1 MVSCVRLCCAM
12 TTGKRTHL
20 KRMHSHNLTGHTV
33 RQVVVSLLVLACLL
47 LSACKEDPEKAKLK
61 HLTKGKQYLQEKKYS
76 EARIEFRNALAL
88 DKKSAEATYGLAE
101 AALGL
106 NNVQEAFD
114 ALEETVRLDAKN
126 LEAKIRL
133 GNIYL
138 QFVRGSGNVTKAE
151 EFAREVLE
159 ADAKNVEGHIL
170 RASVRSAQQ
179 KWAEAEQDLQRA
191 IDLDPKRVESQL
203 SFAKYWQERGKG
215 AAEKST
221 FHTQAEKY
229 FKQAL
234 DLNPK
239 SSVAHLAFA
248 DFLYT
253 NQRLDEAEAQLKQAV
268 DAEPESRI
276 ALAAI
281 ARFYESR
288 RNLSEAEKYLTKL
301 AEVSPDKNA
310 GRAQLID
317 LHAREGKI
325 DQAINEYQELIQ
337 QSPKYLHAYVQL
349 AGLLLGKGDLTGA
362 QQQIDAALKV
372 DKQNTDVLLMR
383 GRLNISSG
391 KLREAIADLEQV
403 LKNEPSHAMG
413 LYFMA
418 DARVRDGDPERARS
432 DINKLLGYYPDSP
445 AGLLM
450 KIRILL
456 SQTRPSGEVTGAVKD
471 EINEAIKTADRI
483 IAGINSLRAN
493 AAALQASR
501 LDPESLPGLESQSYA
516 ARAVAKIQLKDTA
529 GALADLER
537 AVQIDPRNAEA
548 RANLIN
554 VLLSKN
560 DVAKARP
567 LADETLEIK
576 PISEPAVTSVIN
588 LYLAQKDYATALE
601 KLDALIAAQPSK
613 KAFLL
618 DQKVTVYSA
627 QGDPVKTELALR
639 QVLEADPKYLDAYFK
654 KFAFYKSQDKTD
666 QAVSELQ
673 QVVNLR
679 PDNPRQLA
687 QAHLLLGMT
696 EEERGRY
703 EEAIKNYE
711 RSIALDARTTV
722 ASIAFNNLAWVI
734 ADKGKGNLDQAAEHA
749 RKAIQLAP
757 TIASY
762 YDTLG
767 YVLHK
772 KNLKSLAIEQYRKAI
787 ERRPNDPTFHKHL
800 AQVYQDS
807 GDKAKALQAY
817 EQALKL
823 GGSGYRDAEMV
834 KTEMA
839 KLR

>member
-1 MVSCVRLCCAM
+1 
-12 TTGKRTHL
+12 
-20 KRMHSHNLTGHTV
+20 MHSHNLTGRTV
-33 RQVVVSLLVLACLL
+33 RLVLLSFLALTCLLVQ
-47 LSACKEDPEKAKLK
+47 ACKEDPEKAKLK
-61 HLTKGKQYLQEKKYS
+61 HLAKGKQYLQEKKYN
-76 EARIEFRNALAL
+76 EARIEFRNLLSL

-106 NNVQEAFD
+106 NNVQEAYE
-114 ALEETVRLDAKN
+114 ALTATIELDPKN
-126 LEAKIRL
+126 LDAKIRL

-138 QFVRGSGNVTKAE
+138 QFVRDSNNITEAE
-151 EFAREVLE
+151 KYAREVLG
-159 ADAKNVEGHIL
+159 ADANNIEGYIL
-170 RASVRSAQQ
+170 RASVRTAQQ
-179 KWAEAEQDLQRA
+179 KWTEAEQDLKRA
-191 IDLDPKRVESQL
+191 IALDPKRVESHL
-203 SFAKYWQERGKG
+203 SYAKFWQERGKSG
-215 AAEKST
+215 AERAAFLAEAEK
-221 FHTQAEKY
+221 H

-234 DLNPK
+234 ELNSK
-239 SSVAHLAFA
+239 SSLAHLAFA
-248 DFLYT
+248 DFLYS
-253 NQRLDEAEAQLKQAV
+253 NQRLDEAETQLKQAV
-268 DAEPESRI
+268 DAEPNDRI

-288 RNLSEAEKYLTKL
+288 KNLAEAEKYLTRL
-301 AEVSPDKNA
+301 AEVNPDKNA

-325 DQAINEYQELIQ
+325 DQAINEYQDLIK
-337 QSPKYLHAYVQL
+337 QSPKFIHAYVQL
-349 AGLLLGKGDLTGA
+349 AGLLMGKGDLAGA
-362 QQQIDAALKV
+362 QQQVEAALKV
-372 DKQNTDVLLMR
+372 DKQNTDALLMR
-383 GRLNISSG
+383 GRLNINNG
-391 KLREAIADLEQV
+391 RTREAIADLEQV
-403 LKNEPSHAMG
+403 LKNEPKHAMG

-432 DINKLLGYYPDSP
+432 DIGELLKYYPESP

-456 SQTRPSGEVTGAVKD
+456 SQTRPSGEANTTAKD

-483 IAGINSLRAN
+483 IAGLNSLRAN
-493 AAALQASR
+493 AVALQSSR

-516 ARAVAKIQLKDTA
+516 ARAVAKIQLKDMV

-548 RANLIN
+548 RGNLMNI
-554 VLLSKN
+554 LLSKN
-560 DVAKARP
+560 DLTKARQLADQTLEIRP
-567 LADETLEIK
+567 LAET
-576 PISEPAVTSVIN
+576 AVTSVIN
-588 LYLAQKDYATALE
+588 VYVAQKDYSTALQT
-601 KLDALIAAQPSK
+601 LDALIASQPSK

-618 DQKVTVYSA
+618 DQKVAVYSA
-627 QGDPVKTELALR
+627 QGDPANTELTLR

-654 KFAFYKSQDKTD
+654 KFAFYKSQDKAD
-666 QAVSELQ
+666 QAINELQ

-711 RSIALDARTTV
+711 RSIALDARTSV
-722 ASIAFNNLAWVI
+722 ASIAFNNLAWVM
-734 ADKGKGNLDQAAEHA
+734 ADKSKGNLDKAAEHA

-772 KNLKSLAIEQYRKAI
+772 KRLYGVAIEQYRKAI
-787 ERRPNDPTFHKHL
+787 ERRPNDPTFHHHL
-800 AQVYQDS
+800 AKAYQEN
-807 GDKAKALQAY
+807 GDKGKALQAY

-823 GGSGYRDAEMV
+823 GGGEYRDAEVV
-834 KTEMA
+834 KNEIA

>member
-1 MVSCVRLCCAM
+1 
-12 TTGKRTHL
+12 
-20 KRMHSHNLTGHTV
+20 MHSHNLTGHTF
-33 RQVVVSLLVLACLL
+33 RHAALSLLALICLFL
-47 LSACKEDPEKAKLK
+47 PSCKEDPEKAKLK
-61 HLTKGKQYLQEKKYS
+61 HLAKGKQYLQEKKYN
-76 EARIEFRNALAL
+76 EARIEFRNAFAL

-114 ALEETVRLDAKN
+114 ALEETTRLDPKN
-126 LEAKIRL
+126 LEARIRL

-138 QFVRGSGNVTKAE
+138 QFVRDSGNIAKAE
-151 EFAREVLE
+151 ELAREVLE
-159 ADAKNVEGHIL
+159 ADAKNIEGYIL
-170 RASVRSAQQ
+170 RASVRTAQQ

-215 AAEKST
+215 AAEKT
-221 FHTQAEKY
+221 NLFAQAEKY
-229 FKQAL
+229 FNQAL
-234 DLNPK
+234 ALNPNA
-239 SSVAHLAFA
+239 SVAHLAFA

-268 DAEPESRI
+268 EVEPENRI

-288 RNLSEAEKYLTKL
+288 RNLAEAEKYLARL
-301 AEVSPDKNA
+301 AEINPDKNA

-317 LHAREGKI
+317 LHAREGKV
-325 DQAINEYQELIQ
+325 DQAINEYQQLIQ

-349 AGLLLGKGDLTGA
+349 AGLLLGKGDLAAA

-403 LKNEPSHAMG
+403 LKNEPRHPMG

-418 DARVRDGDPERARS
+418 DARVRDGDPERAHS
-432 DINKLLGYYPDSP
+432 DINELLKYYPDSP

-456 SQTRPSGEVTGAVKD
+456 SQSRPSGETTATARD

-483 IAGINSLRAN
+483 LAGISFLKGN
-493 AAALQASR
+493 AAALQASQ
-501 LDPESLPGLESQSYA
+501 LAPESLPSLESQSYA
-516 ARAVAKIQLKDTA
+516 ARAVARIQLKDTA
-529 GALADLER
+529 GAQADLEQ
-537 AVQIDPRNAEA
+537 AVQIDARNAEA

-554 VLLSKN
+554 ILLSKN
-560 DVAKARP
+560 DLAKARS
-567 LADETLEIK
+567 LAEQTLELR
-576 PISEPAVTSVIN
+576 PLSEPAITSGIN
-588 LYLAQKDYATALE
+588 VYLAQKDYATALQ
-601 KLDALIAAQPSK
+601 KLDALIAAQPNK

-627 QGDPVKTELALR
+627 QGDAVQTELALR
-639 QVLEADPKYLDAYFK
+639 QVREADPKYVDAYFK

-666 QAVSELQ
+666 QAVGELQ
-673 QVVNLR
+673 QLVNMR

-703 EEAIKNYE
+703 DEAIKNYE

-722 ASIAFNNLAWVI
+722 ASIAFNNLAWVM

-772 KNLKSLAIEQYRKAI
+772 KNLKGLAIEQYRKAI

-800 AQVYQDS
+800 AQVYQDN
-807 GDKAKALQAY
+807 GDKAKALQSY
-817 EQALKL
+817 EQALRL
-823 GGSGYRDAEMV
+823 GGSNYRDADLV
-834 KTEMA
+834 KSEIA

>member
-1 MVSCVRLCCAM
+1 
-12 TTGKRTHL
+12 
-20 KRMHSHNLTGHTV
+20 MHSHNLTGRTV
-33 RQVVVSLLVLACLL
+33 RLVLLSCLALTCLLVQ
-47 LSACKEDPEKAKLK
+47 ACKEDPEKAKLK
-61 HLTKGKQYLQEKKYS
+61 HLTKGKQYLQEKKYN
-76 EARIEFRNALAL
+76 EARIEFRNVLLL

-106 NNVQEAFD
+106 NNVQEAYD
-114 ALEETVRLDAKN
+114 ALDATIGLDPKNLDAK
-126 LEAKIRL
+126 IRM

-138 QFVRGSGNVTKAE
+138 QFVRDSTNITEAE
-151 EFAREVLE
+151 KYAREVLE
-159 ADAKNVEGHIL
+159 ADANNIEGYIL

-179 KWAEAEQDLQRA
+179 KWTEAQQDLKRA
-191 IDLDPKRVESQL
+191 IDLDPKRVESHL
-203 SFAKYWQERGKG
+203 SYAKYWQERGKSST
-215 AAEKST
+215 EKT
-221 FHTQAEKY
+221 AFLTEAEKY
-229 FKQAL
+229 FNQAL
-234 DLNPK
+234 NLNSK
-239 SSVAHLAFA
+239 SSLAHLAFA
-248 DFLYT
+248 DFLYS
-253 NQRLDEAEAQLKQAV
+253 NQRLDEAETQLKQAV
-268 DAEPESRI
+268 DAEPNDRI

-288 RNLSEAEKYLTKL
+288 KNLAEAEKYLVRL
-301 AEVSPDKNA
+301 AEVNPDKNA

-325 DQAINEYQELIQ
+325 EQAINEYQELIK
-337 QSPKYLHAYVQL
+337 QSPKFIHSYVQL
-349 AGLLLGKGDLTGA
+349 AGLLMGKGDLAGA
-362 QQQIDAALKV
+362 QQQIEAALKV
-372 DKQNTDVLLMR
+372 DKQNTDALLMR
-383 GRLNISSG
+383 GRLNINSG
-391 KLREAIADLEQV
+391 KTREAIADLEQV
-403 LKNEPSHAMG
+403 LKNEPKHAMG

-432 DINKLLGYYPDSP
+432 DINELLKYYPESP

-456 SQTRPSGEVTGAVKD
+456 SQTRPSGEANATAKD
-471 EINEAIKTADRI
+471 EINEALKTADRI
-483 IAGINSLRAN
+483 IAGLGSLKAN
-493 AAALQASR
+493 AVALQASR

-529 GALADLER
+529 GAVADLER
-537 AVQIDPRNAEA
+537 SVQIDPRNTEA
-548 RANLIN
+548 RGNLIN

-560 DVAKARP
+560 DLVKARQLADQTLEIRP
-567 LADETLEIK
+567 LADT
-576 PISEPAVTSVIN
+576 AVTNIIN
-588 LYLAQKDYATALE
+588 VYLAQKDYATALQ
-601 KLDALIAAQPSK
+601 KLDGLIAAQPSK

-618 DQKVTVYSA
+618 DQKVAVYSA
-627 QGDPVKTELALR
+627 QGDPANTELALR

-654 KFAFYKSQDKTD
+654 KFALYKSQDKSD
-666 QAVSELQ
+666 QAINELQ
-673 QVVNLR
+673 QVVNMR

-734 ADKGKGNLDQAAEHA
+734 ADKNKGNLDKAAEHA

-772 KNLKSLAIEQYRKAI
+772 KRLNGVAIEQYRKAI
-787 ERRPNDPTFHKHL
+787 ERRPNDPTFYQHL
-800 AQVYQDS
+800 AQAYQEN
-807 GDKAKALQAY
+807 GDKGKALQAY

-823 GGSGYRDAEMV
+823 GGSNYRDAEVV
-834 KTEMA
+834 KNEIA

>member
-1 MVSCVRLCCAM
+1 
-12 TTGKRTHL
+12 
-20 KRMHSHNLTGHTV
+20 MHSHNLSGRPV
-33 RQVVVSLLVLACLL
+33 RQLVFILFALSCLL
-47 LSACKEDPEKAKLK
+47 LLACKGDPEKAKLK
-61 HLTKGKQYLQEKKYS
+61 HLAKGKQYLQEKKYN

-106 NNVQEAFD
+106 SNVQEAFD
-114 ALEETVRLDAKN
+114 ALEETARLDPKN
-126 LEAKIRL
+126 LDAKIRL

-138 QFVRGSGNVTKAE
+138 QFVRDSGNITKAE
-151 EFAREVLE
+151 EYAREVLE
-159 ADAKNVEGHIL
+159 ADAKHIEGYIL
-170 RASVRSAQQ
+170 RASVRTAQQ
-179 KWAEAEQDLQRA
+179 KWTEAERDLKQA
-191 IDLDPKRVESQL
+191 IDLDPKRVESHL
-203 SFAKYWQERGKG
+203 SFAKYWQERGKST
-215 AAEKST
+215 AEKAT
-221 FHTQAEKY
+221 FNAEAERY

-234 DLNPK
+234 NLNPK
-239 SSVAHLAFA
+239 ASIAYLAFA
-248 DFLYT
+248 DFLYS
-253 NQRLDEAEAQLKQAV
+253 NQRLDEAEVQLKQAV
-268 DAEPESRI
+268 EAEPENRI
-276 ALAAI
+276 ALASI

-288 RNLSEAEKYLTKL
+288 RNLDEAEKYLTKL
-301 AEVSPDKNA
+301 AEINPDKNA

-325 DQAINEYQELIQ
+325 EQAINEYQELIK
-337 QSPKYLHAYVQL
+337 QSPKYIHAYVQL

-362 QQQIDAALKV
+362 QQQIDAALKI
-372 DKQNTDVLLMR
+372 DKQNTDVLLTR
-383 GRLNISSG
+383 GRLNISGG
-391 KLREAIADLEQV
+391 KMREAIADLEQV
-403 LKNEPSHAMG
+403 LKNEPSHPMG

-418 DARVRDGDPERARS
+418 DARVRDGDAERARS

-456 SQTRPSGEVTGAVKD
+456 SQTRPSGEVTGVVKD

-483 IAGINSLRAN
+483 IAGINGLKAN

-501 LDPESLPGLESQSYA
+501 LDAEALPSLESQGYA

-560 DVAKARP
+560 DLARART

-576 PISEPAVTSVIN
+576 PLSEPAVTSVVN
-588 LYLAQKDYATALE
+588 VYLAQKDYATALQ

-618 DQKVTVYSA
+618 DQKVAVYSA
-627 QGDPVKTELALR
+627 QGDPANTELTLR
-639 QVLEADPKYLDAYFK
+639 QVREADPKYLDVYFK

-673 QVVNLR
+673 EVVNMR

-703 EEAIKNYE
+703 DEAIKNYE

-722 ASIAFNNLAWVI
+722 ASIAFNNLAWVM
-734 ADKGKGNLDQAAEHA
+734 ADKGKGNLDKAAEHA

-772 KNLKSLAIEQYRKAI
+772 KKLSGLAIEQYRKAI
-787 ERRPNDPTFHKHL
+787 ERRPNDPTYHKHL
-800 AQVYQDS
+800 AQAFQDN
-807 GDKAKALQAY
+807 GDKAKAIQAY

-834 KTEMA
+834 KNEIA